1 MTTNVR
7 LFYHMILIEENRK
20 TNLKIKYDI
29 ILLYFF

>member
-1 MTTNVR
+1 
-7 LFYHMILIEENRK
+7 MILIEENRK